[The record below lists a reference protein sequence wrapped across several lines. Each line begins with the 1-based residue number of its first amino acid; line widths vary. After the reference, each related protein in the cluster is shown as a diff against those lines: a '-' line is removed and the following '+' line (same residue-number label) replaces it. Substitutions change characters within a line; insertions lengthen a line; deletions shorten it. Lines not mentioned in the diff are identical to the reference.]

1 MTDLQK
7 QRIVQMRAEGKQYKE
22 IAEGM
27 GLSLGRVKMFMSRR
41 KVREKNPRCEQCGK
55 VLRNK
60 LIRPTRR
67 FCSAICR
74 VNWWTQHP
82 EQMKKEHSFRCEQC
96 GKDFYSRKPKKFCSR
111 TCYYASRRVS
121 G

>member
-1 MTDLQK
+1 MTDQQK
-7 QRIVQMRAEGKQYKE
+7 QHIINLRAEGKQYKE
-22 IAEGM
+22 IAEEL
-27 GLSLGRVKMFMSRR
+27 GLSLGCVKVFMSRR
-41 KVREKNPRCEQCGK
+41 KEREKSPRCEQCGK
-55 VLRNK
+55 VLRK
-60 LIRPTRR
+60 DIIRPARR

-74 VNWWTQHP
+74 VNWWTEHP
-82 EQMKKEHSFRCEQC
+82 EQMKEEHSFRCRLC